1 MAVVVRSGP
10 WDLARIEDHLRTAV
24 IPIRL
29 ASSGRRSPLVQSLWF
44 TYADGA
50 LWCCTQ
56 ADSVL
61 ARRLQRNP
69 ACGFEISADAPP
81 YRGVRGSGMASLHPD
96 EARHVLPLLIDRYV
110 GPGPL
115 SDWLMSR
122 LDTEVAVRIDGLALT
137 SWDYSG
143 RM

>member
-1 MAVVVRSGP
+1 MSVTVRSGP
-10 WDLARIEDHLRTAV
+10 WALSRIEEHLRTSV

-29 ASSGRRSPLVQSLWF
+29 ATSGRHFPLVQSLWF
-44 TYADGA
+44 HYDEA

-61 ARRLQRNP
+61 ATRLRRNP
-69 ACGFEISADAPP
+69 TCGFEISADAPP
-81 YRGVRGSGMASLHPD
+81 YRGVRGHGRATLLPD
-96 EARHVLPLLIDRYV
+96 RARDILPILVDRYL

-115 SDWLMSR
+115 ADWLMSR
-122 LDTEVAVRIDGLALT
+122 LDTEVAVRIDGLVMT

>member
-1 MAVVVRSGP
+1 MAVTVRSGP
-10 WDLARIEDHLRTAV
+10 WDDARIADYLHATA

-29 ASSGRRSPLVQSLWF
+29 ASAGRRFPLVQSLWF
-44 TYADGA
+44 HFDSDA

-61 ARRLQRNP
+61 ATRLRREP
-69 ACGFEISADAPP
+69 ACGFEVSADAPP
-81 YRGVRGSGMASLHPD
+81 YRGVRGTGTASLLPGRAAD
-96 EARHVLPLLIDRYV
+96 ILPVLIERYV
-110 GPGPL
+110 GPSPL
-115 SDWLMSR
+115 ADWLMSR
-122 LDTEVAVRIDGLALT
+122 LDTEVAVRIDGLVVT